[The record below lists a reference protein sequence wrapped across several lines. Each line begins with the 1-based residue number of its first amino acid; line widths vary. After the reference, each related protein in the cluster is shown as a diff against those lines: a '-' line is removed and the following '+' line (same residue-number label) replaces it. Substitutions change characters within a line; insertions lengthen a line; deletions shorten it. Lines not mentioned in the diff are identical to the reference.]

1 LAKNRRSPKTD
12 WRATGSPAPR
22 VATSQP
28 SGATSRKTADAVIKR
43 IRDRCR
49 LLEVAPA
56 QGRVRDDGPP
66 IAGEVRS
73 VAVYPYVVFY
83 RIAGNVVQ
91 VLRVVDGRRDLET
104 AFLSK

>member
-1 LAKNRRSPKTD
+1 LARYRLTGPARRDLAAIRRYIAQDSPD
-12 WRATGSPAPR
+12 R
-22 VATSQP
+22 
-28 SGATSRKTADAVIKR
+28 ADAVIKR

-49 LLEVAPA
+49 LLEAAPA

-73 VAVYPYVVFY
+73 VPVPPYVVFY

-91 VLRVVDGRRDLET
+91 VLRVVDGRRDLGT
-104 AFLSK
+104 AFFPD